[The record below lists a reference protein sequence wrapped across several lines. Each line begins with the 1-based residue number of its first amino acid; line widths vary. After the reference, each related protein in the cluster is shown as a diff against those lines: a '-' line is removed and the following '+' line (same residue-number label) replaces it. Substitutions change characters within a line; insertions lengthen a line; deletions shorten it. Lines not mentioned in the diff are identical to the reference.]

1 MGRLVGLEDLD
12 RRLEGHLGNRLGILD
27 VRLESREVRSEER
40 FLATLV
46 RHHHHRR
53 NRQVLCLV
61 VRLESLEQYRVKQW
75 DWL

>member
-12 RRLEGHLGNRLGILD
+12 RRLEGYLGNRLGILD
-27 VRLESREVRSEER
+27 VRPGSREVRSEER

-61 VRLESLEQYRVKQW
+61 ALESLEQYQVKQW
-75 DWL
+75 D